1 MATTGFPNSTYF
13 QELPWL
19 APMSRA
25 VAYVK
30 SFHPEWSPAAIKSAL
45 VTTGYNS
52 TTIHLLTGGK
62 KQYNC
67 STFPTAEG
75 TDGLNYPSMH
85 FQLLNT
91 NAIISAVFYRTVT
104 NVGYNNS
111 VYRAKVSS
119 PEGLEV
125 TVIPKVVSFSRLL
138 QKRSF
143 KIVLK
148 GKFIK
153 DRDWILSAL
162 LEGSDSYKHIV
173 RSPIL
178 VYRPLSS
185 DF

>member
-1 MATTGFPNSTYF
+1 MKIKQQDA
-13 QELPWL
+13 ELGSGSGQVNPTKAL
-19 APMSRA
+19 DPGLI
-25 VAYVK
+25 YDINK
-30 SFHPEWSPAAIKSAL
+30 SSYISFLCKQ
-45 VTTGYNS
+45 GYNS

-67 STFPTAEG
+67 STFPAAKG

-85 FQLLNT
+85 FQLLNMNT
-91 NAIISAVFYRTVT
+91 IISAVFYRTVT

-162 LEGSDSYKHIV
+162 LEWSDSYEHFV

-178 VYRPLSS
+178 VYRPLYS